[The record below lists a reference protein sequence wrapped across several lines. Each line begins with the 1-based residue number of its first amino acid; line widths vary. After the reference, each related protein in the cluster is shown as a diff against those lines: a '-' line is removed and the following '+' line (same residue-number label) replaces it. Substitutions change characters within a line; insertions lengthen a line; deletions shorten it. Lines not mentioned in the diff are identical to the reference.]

1 MKSFDSRGARRSG
14 RAHADARAENGSLF
28 STKARGRASHKAAQL
43 CRQAM
48 QALSL
53 ALADSADDV
62 LRELT
67 VVSVEPAP
75 DVSRLLVSVA
85 PVLAAGRGAGEVSAI
100 DVLTRLN
107 AAARWLRSEVASA
120 ITRKRAPELMFVIV
134 AGGEVRT

>member
-1 MKSFDSRGARRSG
+1 
-14 RAHADARAENGSLF
+14 
-28 STKARGRASHKAAQL
+28 
-43 CRQAM
+43 M